1 MSGSFQEKAV
11 MKIGIK
17 KIHESEWLIQIGCAS
32 VKLDQFSLALL
43 EIMLEHLLA
52 LEHGEHHSTL
62 KSYVKL
68 GLKIKTLPDIECQA
82 FLQEVDTKDL
92 LELMMI
98 ADDRALNT
106 LIINNIGGILA
117 KQLKTDLMVATV
129 PTEAHAKRAI
139 KRIVEKL
146 FEMESRGEI
155 EFRTDSTRYI

>member
-1 MSGSFQEKAV
+1 

-17 KIHESEWLIQIGCAS
+17 KLHESEWLIQIGCAS

-52 LEHGEHHSTL
+52 LEHGERHSTL

-68 GLKIKTLPDIECQA
+68 GLNIKTLPDLECQK

-106 LIINNIGGILA
+106 LIINNIGAILA
-117 KQLKTDLMVATV
+117 KQLKADLMVATV

-146 FEMESRGEI
+146 FELESRGEI
-155 EFRTDSTRYI
+155 EFRTDNTRYI

>member
-1 MSGSFQEKAV
+1 MSGIYQEKIV

-17 KIHESEWLIQIGCAS
+17 KVHESEWLVHIGCAS
-32 VKLDQFSLALL
+32 IKVDPFSLALL

-52 LEHGEHHSTL
+52 LEHGESHSTL

-68 GLKIKTLPDIECQA
+68 GLKIKTLPDIECQK

-92 LELMMI
+92 LDLMMV
-98 ADDRALNT
+98 ADDRELNT
-106 LIINNIGGILA
+106 LILKNMGGILA
-117 KQLKTDLMVATV
+117 KQLKTDLMVANV

-155 EFRTDSTRYI
+155 EFRTDNTRYI